1 MNTFHFSSLISFL
14 PALLGAMTV
23 LQAGLNK
30 KIGQEW
36 GLPAAAWLNAAV
48 VLLACCLILLLAF
61 VTKSEQWHF
70 QFRLESFSWWYLVP
84 GLCGLALIF
93 GGPYSMQKWGATHTF
108 ILFIS
113 AQLLSS
119 LLWDL
124 KVENREISL
133 TRYLGIAITWIGA
146 LITLWKK

>member
-61 VTKSEQWHF
+61 VNKSEQ
-70 QFRLESFSWWYLVP
+70 
-84 GLCGLALIF
+84 
-93 GGPYSMQKWGATHTF
+93 
-108 ILFIS
+108 
-113 AQLLSS
+113 
-119 LLWDL
+119 
-124 KVENREISL
+124 
-133 TRYLGIAITWIGA
+133 
-146 LITLWKK
+146 

>member
-1 MNTFHFSSLISFL
+1 
-14 PALLGAMTV
+14 MTV

-30 KIGQEW
+30 KIAQEW
-36 GLPAAAWLNAAV
+36 GLPAAAWLNAGV
-48 VLLACCLILLLAF
+48 VFLATCLILLLPF
-61 VTKSEQWHF
+61 LSKSQQLPF
-70 QFRLESFSWWYLVP
+70 QLRLESFSWWYLIP

-113 AQLLSS
+113 AQLLAS
-119 LLWDL
+119 LVWDW